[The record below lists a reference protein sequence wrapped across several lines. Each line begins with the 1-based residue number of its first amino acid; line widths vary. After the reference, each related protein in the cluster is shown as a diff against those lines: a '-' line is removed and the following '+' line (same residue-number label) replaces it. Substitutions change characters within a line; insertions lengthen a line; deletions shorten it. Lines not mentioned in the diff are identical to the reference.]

1 VQRLLAL
8 AALGV
13 GIALLL
19 RRRRRR
25 SAAETN
31 VVSPHAEE
39 LRSRLAESRAAEEAG
54 QAAEQEAEAV
64 ATEDDL
70 DARRREVH
78 ERAQRSLDEL
88 G

>member
-1 VQRLLAL
+1 MQRLLAL
-8 AALGV
+8 GALGV

-39 LRSRLAESRAAEEAG
+39 LRSRLAESRAAEEARRD
-54 QAAEQEAEAV
+54 AERVADAV
-64 ATEDDL
+64 APEDDVE
-70 DARRREVH
+70 ARRREVH
-78 ERAQRSLDEL
+78 ESARRSLGEL